1 MLVAYIDESGNTG
14 DPANGGSMTF
24 ALGLRARG
32 RRQPADRVRWVA
44 ELLAFPDSAGGYM
57 RGSHVRRRW
66 WSQAVTAAQ
75 LFPQTVM
82 DATGKPAVV

>member
-1 MLVAYIDESGNTG
+1 
-14 DPANGGSMTF
+14 
-24 ALGLRARG
+24 
-32 RRQPADRVRWVA
+32 
-44 ELLAFPDSAGGYM
+44 M

-66 WSQAVTAAQ
+66 WSQAVAAAQ

>member
-1 MLVAYIDESGNTG
+1 
-14 DPANGGSMTF
+14 
-24 ALGLRARG
+24 
-32 RRQPADRVRWVA
+32 
-44 ELLAFPDSAGGYM
+44 M

-82 DATGKPAVV
+82 DAVIVEPIFAKSVAAVVSISGVAITNDISLPRSGQRPSGDVS